1 MTSQTSDTNLNI
13 IENIISASESS
24 EFYLSEDVYD
34 HAGNKLLGKGY
45 KITPVIKDKLINRV
59 LRKPLETSIASD
71 SSLTVQDIYLE
82 AERVINNNPFLQ
94 GFDTELKSDV
104 AAIKSLTLAPLASL
118 LLTVQR
124 NNSKD
129 AFEHTLFVMLIARQ
143 IAKRLHYDASK
154 TNDLTIASLLHDVG
168 ELYCVIPNTKN
179 LSLEHWR
186 SIMTHPIIGSSVVRQ
201 HMDYSANVYKAILE
215 HHERNDGSGY
225 PNHLAAE
232 RCSDIGKVLIVAEAF
247 SGMVRRQYDLSNLIT
262 TLKLVNHDFPSL
274 QFNALIDLLSAL
286 RGLEHV
292 KATNPILD
300 HLLAQLNNIE
310 EMITLLKVLERN
322 HPTLRELSGYLILRL
337 SRICQTIYASGLTD
351 SIALGMWEQIKFDE
365 EVNHELF
372 ITINEVEWKLK
383 DVFRD
388 VSLRIIRDGIENSD
402 EILKIIQKVKGGE
415 QPVAVTQ
422 PVIQ

>member
-34 HAGNKLLGKGY
+34 QAGNKLLGKGY

-59 LRKPLETSIASD
+59 LKKPLETSISSD
-71 SSLTVQDIYLE
+71 TSLTAQDIYLE
-82 AERVINNNPFLQ
+82 AESLINSNPFLQ
-94 GFDTELKSDV
+94 SFDAELKSD
-104 AAIKSLTLAPLASL
+104 ASAIKSLALAPLASL

-124 NNSKD
+124 NNSKE
-129 AFEHTLFVMLIARQ
+129 AFEHTLLVMLIARQ
-143 IAKRLHYDASK
+143 IAQRLNYDSSK
-154 TNDLTIASLLHDVG
+154 THDLTIASLLHDVG

-201 HMDYSANVYKAILE
+201 HMNYSANVYKAILE

-225 PNHLAAE
+225 PNHLSAE

-247 SGMVRRQYDLSNLIT
+247 AGMVRKQYDLGNLIT
-262 TLKLVNHDFPSL
+262 TLKLVNHDFPAL
-274 QFNALIDLLSAL
+274 QFNALIDLLSSL
-286 RGLEHV
+286 RKLENV
-292 KATNPILD
+292 KATNPILE
-300 HLLAQLNNIE
+300 HLLAQLKNIE
-310 EMITLLKVLERN
+310 EMIALLKALESSHSSLKVL
-322 HPTLRELSGYLILRL
+322 SSYLILRL

-351 SIALGMWEQIKFDE
+351 CIELGMWEQIKLDE

-388 VSLRIIRDGIENSD
+388 VSLRIIRDGIENGD
-402 EILKIIQKVKGGE
+402 EILKIIQKVKSGE
-415 QPVAVTQ
+415 QALPVT
-422 PVIQ
+422 P

>member
-59 LRKPLETSIASD
+59 LKKPLETSTSSD
-71 SSLTVQDIYLE
+71 SSLTAQDIYLE
-82 AERVINNNPFLQ
+82 AESLINSNPFLQ
-94 GFDTELKSDV
+94 SFDAELKSD
-104 AAIKSLTLAPLASL
+104 ASAIKSLTLAPLASL

-124 NNSKD
+124 NNSKE
-129 AFEHTLFVMLIARQ
+129 AFEHTLFVILIARQ
-143 IAKRLHYDASK
+143 IAKRLRYDAS
-154 TNDLTIASLLHDVG
+154 TTQDLTIASLLHDVG

-201 HMDYSANVYKAILE
+201 HMNYSANVYKAILE

-225 PNHLAAE
+225 PNHLSAE

-247 SGMVRRQYDLSNLIT
+247 AGMVRKQYDLGNLIT
-262 TLKLVNHDFPSL
+262 TLKLVNHDFPAL
-274 QFNALIDLLSAL
+274 QFNALIDLLSSL
-286 RGLEHV
+286 RKLENV
-292 KATNPILD
+292 KATNPILE
-300 HLLAQLNNIE
+300 HLLAQLKNIE
-310 EMITLLKVLERN
+310 EMIALLKALESS
-322 HPTLRELSGYLILRL
+322 HSSLKELSNYLILRL

-351 SIALGMWEQIKFDE
+351 CIELGMWDQIKLDE

-388 VSLRIIRDGIENSD
+388 VSLRIIRDGIESGD
-402 EILKIIQKVKGGE
+402 EILKIIQKVKSGE
-415 QPVAVTQ
+415 QAVPVT
-422 PVIQ
+422 P

>member
-1 MTSQTSDTNLNI
+1 MMTSQTNDTNLNI

-34 HAGNKLLGKGY
+34 QAGNKLLGKGY
-45 KITPVIKDKLINRV
+45 KVTPSIKDKLINRV
-59 LRKPLETSIASD
+59 LKKPLETSISSD
-71 SSLTVQDIYLE
+71 SLLTAQDIYLE
-82 AERVINNNPFLQ
+82 AERLINNNTFLLS
-94 GFDTELKSDV
+94 FSTELKLDV
-104 AAIKSLTLAPLASL
+104 SVVKFLELAPLASL

-124 NNSKD
+124 NNSKE
-129 AFEHTLFVMLIARQ
+129 AFEHTLLVMLIARQ
-143 IAKRLHYDASK
+143 IAKRLHYDANK
-154 TNDLTIASLLHDVG
+154 THDLTIASLLHDVG

-201 HMDYSANVYKAILE
+201 HMGYSVSVYKAILE

-225 PNHLAAE
+225 PNHLPAAH
-232 RCSDIGKVLIVAEAF
+232 CSDIGKVLIVAEAF
-247 SGMVRRQYDLSNLIT
+247 SGMVRRQYDLSNLII

-274 QFNALIDLLSAL
+274 QFNALIDLLSSL
-286 RGLEHV
+286 RKLENV

-300 HLLAQLNNIE
+300 HLLTQLKNIE
-310 EMITLLKVLERN
+310 EMIELLKALERS
-322 HPTLRELSGYLILRL
+322 HPKLKELATYLILRL

-351 SIALGMWEQIKFDE
+351 CIELGMWEQIKLDE

-388 VSLRIIRDGIENSD
+388 VSLRVMKDDVENSE
-402 EILKIIQKVKGGE
+402 EILRVIQKIKGGE
-415 QPVAVTQ
+415 QALPLT
-422 PVIQ
+422 